1 MDERED
7 FNRRLADAQ
16 KRDVKDEEEN
26 RQSAFGQA
34 FRLSSEMVAGVLV
47 GGFIGWTLDKW
58 LGTGPWLL
66 LVFFVL
72 GVAAGILNVVRAAHA
87 MNKQNMED

>member
-7 FNRRLADAQ
+7 FNRRLADAR
-16 KRDVKDEEEN
+16 KRDTTDGHEN

-58 LGTGPWLL
+58 LGTGPWLFL
-66 LVFFVL
+66 MFFL
-72 GVAAGILNVVRAAHA
+72 FGIAAGILNAVRAANE
-87 MNKQNMED
+87 MNKQNVED